1 MPVTTALRKPQPYAG
16 SPPFAVRRFSLDEY
30 HQMLANGV
38 LTEDDRV
45 ELLRGW
51 IVPKMGHN
59 PPHSVS
65 LTLVQEAL
73 KDILP
78 RGWFLRVQLPVAGCG
93 DNEPEPDIA
102 VVRGKPRDYKRHHP
116 TAKDVG
122 LLVEI
127 ADSSLEEDR
136 TYKGSIYAEAKY
148 QEYWIVNL
156 VDGLVETYTDP
167 TGSQSEPHY
176 GTQTDY
182 RSRREVPLVLNGV
195 EIARIPVRDLL
206 P

>member
-1 MPVTTALRKPQPYAG
+1 MTSRRKPDPYAG
-16 SPPFAVRRFSLDEY
+16 LPPFAVRRFSLAEY
-30 HQMLANGV
+30 HQMLENGV

-73 KDILP
+73 KDMLP

-102 VVRGKPRDYKRHHP
+102 VVRGKPRDYKRRHP
-116 TAKDVG
+116 AAKDVG
-122 LLVEI
+122 LLIEI
-127 ADSSLEEDR
+127 ADSSLEDDR
-136 TYKGSIYAEAKY
+136 EYKGGIYAEAGF
-148 QEYWIVNL
+148 EVYWIVNL
-156 VDGLVETYTDP
+156 IDGLVGVYTDP
-167 TGSQSEPHY
+167 SKNRTEPVY
-176 GTQTDY
+176 GKRADY
-182 RSRREVPLVLNGV
+182 GPRREVPLILNGR